1 MINKKEGQL
10 RKIFPVIVLIL
21 LLAIVIVAAESINE
35 ETSTIQEIQTT
46 EVPSETSP
54 EIPSETQTI
63 EIQENINA
71 VEDNSE
77 TTNSEINIKTPATEI
92 ESNPPEIIDRCEN
105 INCDASNL
113 ICADGF
119 NSTCENFCD
128 SETRVCT
135 SCNPSCE
142 GHEQIIEDEI
152 KNEIE
157 EQNGSI
163 RTEQNETIENETE
176 ERNETTQFE
185 QNKTIP
191 PLTGEVIETELPQI
205 DVQLIYPEKI
215 TRGEIIEV
223 KAIVTN
229 TGESQIKN
237 VVINWQLNSEFE
249 IISVEENCG
258 NLNFGESCNA
268 EITIKPSPSTS
279 LGKNQIK
286 ILVSYEN

>member
-10 RKIFPVIVLIL
+10 RKIFPVIVLVL
-21 LLAIVIVAAESINE
+21 LLVIVIVAAESING
-35 ETSTIQEIQTT
+35 ETSTTQETQAT
-46 EVPSETSP
+46 EV
-54 EIPSETQTI
+54 PSETQTI
-63 EIQENINA
+63 EIQENTNV

-77 TTNSEINIKTPATEI
+77 KTNSEINTETSATET
-92 ESNPPEIIDRCEN
+92 ESNPPEIIDLCEN

-113 ICADGF
+113 ICTDGF

-128 SETRVCT
+128 SETGVCT
-135 SCNPSCE
+135 SCNPGCE
-142 GHEQIIEDEI
+142 GHEQIMEDEI

-163 RTEQNETIENETE
+163 QPEQNETIENEIE